1 MLPTTTKNT
10 EAERDQRQEKQQQEE
25 CPDFE
30 TFFSSILF
38 ACHLGIAQKKTT
50 AKISVECVHA

>member
-30 TFFSSILF
+30 TFFFFNPICMS
-38 ACHLGIAQKKTT
+38 LGYSTKEND
-50 AKISVECVHA
+50 S